1 MRATSIGSLVRAA
14 LAALVVGAVGCSAA
28 NAPSR
33 PNVVIA
39 VLDTTRAD
47 VLSSY
52 GNPVPTTPH
61 LDRLTSE
68 GVRFTRAYAT
78 DFWTLPSHASL
89 FTGQYPSVHQA
100 TSETNRLP
108 SRMET
113 LAEVLRRAGY
123 RTGAFVSNPWVSA
136 ERGFA
141 QGFESFQEVWRPR
154 PGLPLGDRGGLELA
168 RRFVRN
174 RAARGEPF
182 LLFVNLNTAHMPYAP
197 DPETLEVLHPG
208 PFDPDRRARLEKLVG
223 LWRLVAG
230 QEDLDEADFELLR
243 ALYEAE
249 VATVDELFGELVE
262 ELRTQDLL
270 DETLVV
276 VTSDHGENLGEHG
289 LIDHMLSMYETT
301 VRIPL
306 VLRYPARI
314 GAGLV
319 DDRLASLVDVGPTIL
334 DACGLPVDA
343 LGGPGRS
350 LLDRDRE
357 PPAFVVAENERPVN
371 GVELLKRAF
380 PDFDTTEIDRPMRML
395 RTPTHKLVW
404 RGGGRVELFD
414 VERDPGE
421 ENDLA
426 AGLPELTG
434 ELHALLDA
442 WTAEN
447 RAEGPA
453 TRFESQ
459 DRESLDR
466 LRALGYIE

>member
-1 MRATSIGSLVRAA
+1 MRRTSIGSGV
-14 LAALVVGAVGCSAA
+14 LAALVAWAVGCSAA

-39 VLDTTRAD
+39 VLDTTRTD

-61 LDRLTSE
+61 LDRLAGE

-89 FTGQYPSVHQA
+89 FTGQYPSVHRA

-123 RTGAFVSNPWVSA
+123 RTGAFVSNPWVSQ

-141 QGFESFQEVWRPR
+141 QGFENFQEVWRPR
-154 PGLPLGDRGGLELA
+154 PDLPPGDRGGLELA

-174 RAARGEPF
+174 RAARDEPF
-182 LLFVNLNTAHMPYAP
+182 LLFLNFNTAHMPYAP
-197 DPETLEVLHPG
+197 DPGALEALHPR
-208 PFDPDRRARLEKLVG
+208 PFEAHRRERLEKLVG
-223 LWRLVAG
+223 LWGLIAG
-230 QEDLDEADFELLR
+230 REVLDEGDFEVLR

-249 VATVDELFGELVE
+249 IATVDSLLGELVE
-262 ELRTQDLL
+262 ELRAQDLL

-289 LIDHMLSMYETT
+289 LIDHMLSMYEATIR
-301 VRIPL
+301 VPL
-306 VLRYPARI
+306 VLRYPERI
-314 GAGLV
+314 AAGLV
-319 DDRLASLVDVGPTIL
+319 DDRLASLVDVAPTIL
-334 DACGLPVDA
+334 DACGLPADA

-350 LLDRDRE
+350 LLDPDRE

-371 GVELLKRAF
+371 GVDLLSRAF

-395 RTPTHKLVW
+395 RTPRHKLIW

-426 AGLPELTG
+426 ESLPELTG
-434 ELHALLDA
+434 QLQALLDA
-442 WTAEN
+442 WMADHRTE
-447 RAEGPA
+447 EA
-453 TRFESQ
+453 TPRFESQ
-459 DRESLDR
+459 DGESLER
-466 LRALGYIE
+466 LRALGYID